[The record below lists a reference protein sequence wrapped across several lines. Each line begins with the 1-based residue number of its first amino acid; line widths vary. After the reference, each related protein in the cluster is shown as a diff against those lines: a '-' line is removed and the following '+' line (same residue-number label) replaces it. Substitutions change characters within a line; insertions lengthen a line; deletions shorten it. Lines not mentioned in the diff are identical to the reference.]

1 MERGEPLFFWTN
13 KLLLLVMVA
22 GFIAGCA
29 TGARNLPPDYSSIDA
44 KKRLSVNDFDA
55 AAVELTCSQID
66 EELKILESDYALQV
80 QDIKGKRDQNQV
92 AGYIGAVFFLPAL
105 LATDNSAEAK
115 VKIENINRAKDQL
128 YKLRAFKKCPS
139 NSGM

>member
-1 MERGEPLFFWTN
+1 MERGEPLCFWTN
-13 KLLLLVMVA
+13 KLLLLVMVV
-22 GFIAGCA
+22 GFIAACA

-44 KKRLSVNDFDA
+44 KKRLDVNDFDA

-115 VKIENINRAKDQL
+115 VKIGNINRAKDQL

-139 NSGM
+139 SSGM

>member
-1 MERGEPLFFWTN
+1 MEKVEPLFFWTK
-13 KLLLLVMVA
+13 KLLLLTMVA

-29 TGARNLPPDYSSIDA
+29 TSARNLPPDYSSIDS
-44 KKRLSVNDFDA
+44 KERLNIDDFDTA
-55 AAVELTCSQID
+55 AIELTCSQIA
-66 EELKILESDYALQV
+66 EELIILESDYAFQM
-80 QDIKGKRDQNQV
+80 QDIKGKRYQNQV
-92 AGYIGAVFFLPAL
+92 AGYLGAIFILPAL

-139 NSGM
+139 NLGR

>member
-1 MERGEPLFFWTN
+1 MERGEPLFFWTK
-13 KLLLLVMVA
+13 KLLLLMMVA

-44 KKRLSVNDFDA
+44 KKRLNIEDFDTA
-55 AAVELTCSQID
+55 AIELTCSQID
-66 EELKILESDYALQV
+66 EELKILESDYAFQV
-80 QDIKGKRDQNQV
+80 QDIQGKRHQNQV
-92 AGYIGAVFFLPAL
+92 AGYLGAIFILPAL

-139 NSGM
+139 KSGM